1 MQGFSGGLGTGSV
14 TNMSTVSKDEN
25 FAMSS
30 EDSCSPDESDLELC
44 LGLSLGGGGK
54 AAQQGPV
61 GNYARILTAKDF
73 RYVGSNSKSSAAAAS
88 SSSSSSSLSSANVT
102 AGTKRSADSVAAAN
116 GANQVVGWPPI
127 RAYRMNSLVHQAKSS
142 ATEVFNSEK
151 GECQITSGKGN
162 IGGQENN
169 ANAKEGGRLTSSL
182 FVKVNMDGSAIGR
195 KVNLTAHSSYEAL
208 AQTLEDMFQ
217 GPSANAKLI
226 RSGGQEHD
234 IMVGETTPSK
244 LLDGSF
250 DFALTYE
257 DKEGDWMLVGDVPWG
272 MFLCSVKRLR
282 IMRTSEANGLAP
294 RLQERN
300 ARQRCAS

>member
-54 AAQQGPV
+54 AAQQGPF

-73 RYVGSNSKSSAAAAS
+73 RYVGSNSKSPS
-88 SSSSSSSLSSANVT
+88 SSSSSSSLSSVNVT
-102 AGTKRSADSVAAAN
+102 AGTKRTADSVAAAN

-127 RAYRMNSLVHQAKSS
+127 RAHRMNSLVHQAKSS

-151 GECQITSGKGN
+151 GECKIISGKAN

-169 ANAKEGGRLTSSL
+169 ASAKERGRLSSSL
-182 FVKVNMDGSAIGR
+182 FVKVNMDGSPIGR

-226 RSGGQEHD
+226 RSAGQEHD

-282 IMRTSEANGLAP
+282 IMKTSEANGLAP